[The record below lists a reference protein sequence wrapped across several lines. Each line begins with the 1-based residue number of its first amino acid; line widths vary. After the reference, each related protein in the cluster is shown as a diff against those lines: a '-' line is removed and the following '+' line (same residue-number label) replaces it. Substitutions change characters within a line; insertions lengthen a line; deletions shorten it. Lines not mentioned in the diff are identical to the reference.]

1 MKLKNQIGVVLVYTI
16 SCIQTYNVIYYK
28 GCQWELK
35 DPLINKNIW
44 NEDLCHP
51 IGISSSNYLY
61 SALVCKSLV
70 CTDETVKRWQKLKC
84 FPWNFWF
91 VFNLTD

>member
-1 MKLKNQIGVVLVYTI
+1 MKLKNQIGVLLVYII
-16 SCIQTYNVIYYK
+16 SCIQTYNIIYYK
-28 GCQWELK
+28 GCQWEEK

-61 SALVCKSLV
+61 SVLVCKSLV
-70 CTDETVKRWQKLKC
+70 CKDEIVTEDDESLNASLETFGLYSV
-84 FPWNFWF
+84 
-91 VFNLTD
+91 